1 MKKLT
6 ISLLIGTMV
15 LSLCACGNN
24 TAADNNSDQNKSTT
38 EVVQVPQE
46 SSEASSLTKSAETEA
61 PAEDYDVTIYL
72 PFVDMNYDDVQAYVD
87 AMNKEEPD
95 KQYQVYN
102 DSYYST
108 VIKES
113 ERQEA
118 LKSLFAKSE
127 IEKTLGEIVNNSD
140 YNNAFTSFEYDD
152 KLQNFVYYAKKD
164 AFEED
169 KLNCSLA
176 LGYSAFLLSQMYQAY
191 NLVKPEDIVTN
202 LEVKDVDTGDVLFN
216 SSDNK

>member
-6 ISLLIGTMV
+6 ISLLIGTMI
-15 LSLCACGNN
+15 LALCACSNN
-24 TAADNNSDQNKSTT
+24 TTADNNSDQNKSTT
-38 EVVQVPQE
+38 ETVQVPQE
-46 SSEASSLTKSAETEA
+46 TSEASAPTESVETEA

-72 PFVDMNYDDVQAYVD
+72 PFVDMNYNDVQAYVD

-95 KQYQVYN
+95 KQYKVYN

-108 VIKES
+108 IIKES
-113 ERQEA
+113 ERQKA
-118 LKSLFAKSE
+118 LKDLFGKSE
-127 IEKTLGEIVNNSD
+127 IEETLGGIVNNPD
-140 YNNAFTSFEYDD
+140 YNNAFTSYEYDD
-152 KLQNFVYYAKKD
+152 ELQNFVYYAQKD

-216 SSDNK
+216 SSENK

>member
-6 ISLLIGTMV
+6 ITLLISSMI
-15 LSLCACGNN
+15 LSLCACGNSSN
-24 TAADNNSDQNKSTT
+24 TAATSDNPKTAT
-38 EVVQVPQE
+38 ESQAPTISNE
-46 SSEASSLTKSAETEA
+46 TATETESQ
-61 PAEDYDVTIYL
+61 ETEIDLNKEVTVYL
-72 PFVDMNYDDVQAYVD
+72 PFVDMSYDNIQSYVD
-87 AMNKEEPD
+87 AMNQKEPD
-95 KQYQVYN
+95 KQYKVYN

-113 ERQEA
+113 ERQEN
-118 LKSLFAKSE
+118 LKTLFDKSE

-140 YNNAFTSFEYDD
+140 YNNAFTSYEYDD
-152 KLQNFVYYAKKD
+152 ELQNFVYYAKKD

-191 NLVKPEDIVTN
+191 NLVMPEDMVTN
-202 LEVKDVDTGDVLFN
+202 LVVKDVDTGNVLFD
-216 SSDNK
+216 SSENK

>member
-6 ISLLIGTMV
+6 ITLLISSMI
-15 LSLCACGNN
+15 LSLCACGNSSN
-24 TAADNNSDQNKSTT
+24 TAATSNNPKTAT
-38 EVVQVPQE
+38 ESQAPTISNE
-46 SSEASSLTKSAETEA
+46 TATETESQ
-61 PAEDYDVTIYL
+61 ETEIDLNKEVTVYL
-72 PFVDMNYDDVQAYVD
+72 PFVDMSYDNIQSYVD
-87 AMNKEEPD
+87 AMNQKEPD
-95 KQYQVYN
+95 KQYKVYN

-113 ERQEA
+113 ERQEN
-118 LKSLFAKSE
+118 LKTLFDKSE

-140 YNNAFTSFEYDD
+140 YNNAFTSYEYDD
-152 KLQNFVYYAKKD
+152 ELQNFVYYAKKD

-191 NLVKPEDIVTN
+191 NLVMPEDMVTN
-202 LEVKDVDTGDVLFN
+202 LVVKDVDTGNVLFD
-216 SSDNK
+216 SSENK